1 MFIVFFDNFHNFI
14 HTNYGDFMRKIVV
27 IGCGNVGMSY
37 IFSVINQGICID
49 EIVMIDK
56 NRDKT
61 LGELE
66 DLTHTLKY
74 LSHSVKIK
82 IGNYDDCNDADII
95 CITAG
100 VNEKID
106 SNNRLDDLEE
116 NNTILKEIISSIK
129 LDKFRGIFLVASN
142 PLDVITYLTQK
153 YSGADYNRV
162 IGSGTLLDS
171 SRISYMISQNLE
183 ISPKSV
189 NAYVLGEHGN
199 SMFVAWSMATVGLE
213 KMDYI
218 LNDSEKA
225 ELEQEVVK
233 AGFDI
238 IRKKGSTNYGIGV
251 SLATITR
258 CILEDERLILPVSN
272 YDSNTGIYY
281 SSPCIVGKNGI
292 EKRLNM
298 NLNDAEWET
307 LNKSIDVLDN
317 AIKKLQKNSSLN
329 L

>member
-1 MFIVFFDNFHNFI
+1 MFIVFFNNFHNFI
-14 HTNYGDFMRKIVV
+14 HTNYGDVMKKIVV

-37 IFSVINQGICID
+37 IFSLINQGISVG

-61 LGELE
+61 LGELD
-66 DLTHTLKY
+66 DLTHALKY
-74 LSHSVKIK
+74 LSHNVKIK

-100 VNEKID
+100 VSGKSD
-106 SNNRLDDLEE
+106 SNNRLDDLDE
-116 NNTILKEIISSIK
+116 NSVILKNIIDNIN
-129 LDKFRGIFLVASN
+129 LEKFGGIFLVASN

-153 YSGADYNRV
+153 YSNVNYNRV
-162 IGSGTLLDS
+162 IGSETLLDS
-171 SRISYMISQNLE
+171 SRISYMIARKLE

-189 NAYVLGEHGN
+189 NVYVLGEHGN
-199 SMFVAWSMATVGLE
+199 SMFVAWNMASVGLE
-213 KMDYI
+213 KIDNI
-218 LNDSEKA
+218 LSDKEKF
-225 ELEQEVVK
+225 EFEQEVVN

-292 EKRLNM
+292 EKM
-298 NLNDAEWET
+298 S
-307 LNKSIDVLDN
+307 KSIDVLDN
-317 AIKKLQKNSSLN
+317 AIKTLQKNSSLK
-329 L
+329 